1 ILTLQANIACNLT
14 GANDKTLSLG
24 ILINDG
30 TVIWNGGN
38 LLASYGSVINNNA
51 TFVIQ
56 SSGVFSGY
64 TGGSPSPV
72 FNNNGLLQKTISNGE
87 TIIGPDVGAGTW
99 TFNQNGIIDVEN
111 GALSSQSQFN
121 VNNGAVFTGPGETRV
136 DAGTILINGTNTI
149 QAGATVELAGGTWTG
164 TNVFTGAGTFVWS
177 GGITQATL
185 NLQSNI
191 ALNIT
196 GTAGKVLG
204 VSGAPGFLRS
214 AGPGTWTGTGPVSC
228 GSTSVFENDGTF
240 TVQND
245 ATFAGYNGGVATFVN
260 NGTFRKTT
268 TTGTTLFQQ
277 ELGGGIV
284 AFNNNGTVDLQTGS
298 LALGGGGTGTNDAF
312 SAAAGSVIDFY
323 AGSFFFN
330 GTQALLGAG
339 TNRVSGATVTFNNVS
354 STMSGGNR
362 FEIASGTVGG
372 TNTVAGT
379 GTVNWS
385 GGTIAANLSLQSN
398 IALNIT
404 GAAGKTL
411 GVNGAPGFLRS
422 AGPGT
427 WTGTGTV
434 SCGSTSV
441 FENDGTFTVQND
453 ATFAGYNGGVG

>member
-1 ILTLQANIACNLT
+1 LNII
-14 GANDKTLSLG
+14 GAGQKILG
-24 ILINDG
+24 I
-30 TVIWNGGN
+30 
-38 LLASYGSVINNNA
+38 
-51 TFVIQ
+51 
-56 SSGVFSGY
+56 
-64 TGGSPSPV
+64 
-72 FNNNGLLQKTISNGE
+72 
-87 TIIGPDVGAGTW
+87 
-99 TFNQNGIIDVEN
+99 N
-111 GALSSQSQFN
+111 GAPS
-121 VNNGAVFTGPGETRV
+121 
-136 DAGTILINGTNTI
+136 
-149 QAGATVELAGGTWTG
+149 
-164 TNVFTGAGTFVWS
+164 
-177 GGITQATL
+177 
-185 NLQSNI
+185 
-191 ALNIT
+191 
-196 GTAGKVLG
+196 
-204 VSGAPGFLRS
+204 FLRS
-214 AGPGTWTGTGPVSC
+214 AGLTAWTGAGNIYCSYP
-228 GSTSVFENDGTF
+228 SVFENDGTF

-245 ATFAGYNGGVATFVN
+245 ATFAGYTGGVATFVN

-298 LALGGGGTGTNDAF
+298 LALGGGGTGTNNAF

-323 AGSFFFN
+323 AGNFFFN

-362 FEIASGTVGG
+362 FEIASGTVAG

-385 GGTIAANLSLQSN
+385 GGIIAASLSLQSN

-404 GAAGKTL
+404 GTAGKTL

-453 ATFAGYNGGVG
+453 ATFAGYNGGVATFVNNGTVDLQTGSLAINGGYVLSDSPQLKLVLGGLNPGTQFSQETFGGAATLGGVLSVTLANGFSPTNGQSFAIVTYGSESGQFASQQLPALPITLAWQITYGATAVTLNVVRATIITDTTRLANGHFQFSLSGPSATWALIQASTNLLDWTPLQTNAPFTGSLLFEDAQAAGYPVRFYRVLLQP